1 MINGGEGCISVT
13 ANILPKICSDMH
25 KAFSNNDLIEAK
37 KLNEILMPLHKA
49 LFVETSPSPVKYIL
63 SKMDLIDYEIRLP
76 LVEIRKETKDILD
89 KIINDL
95 EIG

>member
-1 MINGGEGCISVT
+1 
-13 ANILPKICSDMH
+13 
-25 KAFSNNDLIEAK
+25 
-37 KLNEILMPLHKA
+37 MPLHKA

-76 LVEIRKETKDILD
+76 LVEIRKKTKNILD

>member
-1 MINGGEGCISVT
+1 
-13 ANILPKICSDMH
+13 
-25 KAFSNNDLIEAK
+25 
-37 KLNEILMPLHKA
+37 
-49 LFVETSPSPVKYIL
+49 
-63 SKMDLIDYEIRLP
+63 MDLIDYEIRLP